1 MYVSDIKYIHLIP
14 YFSRCTC
21 FRLCPCLLL
30 NELKTFQFDN
40 RNGGKD
46 AKAAHG

>member
-1 MYVSDIKYIHLIP
+1 
-14 YFSRCTC
+14 
-21 FRLCPCLLL
+21 L